1 MNCKTANNCF
11 DGGSGAGNVAQSGG
25 RGGKRVSVGNRAS
38 HTSMSM
44 YLVHNLMD
52 CIPTRHNH
60 AANLHLSTQELNQL
74 PWMGK
79 PMSTRHILLLCTT
92 DHCMAYKLRVLLM
105 PGQLIFLPCT
115 LPQNVSPVY
124 IPDDCQTEGMY
135 SDGYV

>member
-60 AANLHLSTQELNQL
+60 AANLHMSTQELNQL
-74 PWMGK
+74 PWMDKQHKAHTIAMHNRPLHGLQAQG
-79 PMSTRHILLLCTT
+79 PAHAWPAHILALHFAAERLACV
-92 DHCMAYKLRVLLM
+92 HPRRLSNRGHV
-105 PGQLIFLPCT
+105 
-115 LPQNVSPVY
+115 
-124 IPDDCQTEGMY
+124 
-135 SDGYV
+135 